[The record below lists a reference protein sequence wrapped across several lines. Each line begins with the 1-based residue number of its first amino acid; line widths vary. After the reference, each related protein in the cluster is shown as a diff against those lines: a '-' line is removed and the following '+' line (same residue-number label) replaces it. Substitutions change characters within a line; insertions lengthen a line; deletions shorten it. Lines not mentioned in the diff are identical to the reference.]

1 MVFFSFKIYDIII
14 SRGEIMDNNATNIFD
29 VKDINNTLVKDT
41 LNEAVESLEE
51 RGYNSINQLVGYL
64 ISGDP
69 GYISNYKE
77 TRKKL
82 SKIDRTDII
91 EVLLRSYLSR
101 K

>member
-1 MVFFSFKIYDIII
+1 
-14 SRGEIMDNNATNIFD
+14 MDNSSTNIFD
-29 VKDINNTLVKDT
+29 VKDINNILVKET
-41 LNEAVESLEE
+41 LNEAVEALEE

-77 TRKKL
+77 TRKKI

-91 EVLLRSYLSR
+91 EVLLRNYLSR
-101 K
+101 

>member
-1 MVFFSFKIYDIII
+1 
-14 SRGEIMDNNATNIFD
+14 MDNSSTNIFD
-29 VKDINNTLVKDT
+29 VKDINNILVKET
-41 LNEAVESLEE
+41 LNEAVDALEE

-77 TRKKL
+77 TRKKI

-101 K
+101 KCE

>member
-1 MVFFSFKIYDIII
+1 
-14 SRGEIMDNNATNIFD
+14 MDNNATNIFD

-41 LNEAVESLEE
+41 LNEAVEALEE

>member
-1 MVFFSFKIYDIII
+1 
-14 SRGEIMDNNATNIFD
+14 MDFGTTNIFD
-29 VKDINNTLVKDT
+29 TRDFNDILVKET
-41 LNEAVESLEE
+41 LNDADMALEE

-77 TRKKL
+77 TRKKVTKL
-82 SKIDRTDII
+82 DRTDII
-91 EVLLRSYLSR
+91 EFLLRNYLN

>member
-1 MVFFSFKIYDIII
+1 MNL
-14 SRGEIMDNNATNIFD
+14 GTTNIFD
-29 VKDINNTLVKDT
+29 TRDFNDILVKET
-41 LNEAVESLEE
+41 LNDADMALEE

-77 TRKKL
+77 TRKKVTKL
-82 SKIDRTDII
+82 DRTDII
-91 EVLLRSYLSR
+91 EFLLRNYLN

>member
-1 MVFFSFKIYDIII
+1 MNL
-14 SRGEIMDNNATNIFD
+14 GTTNIFD
-29 VKDINNTLVKDT
+29 TRDFNDILVKETIND
-41 LNEAVESLEE
+41 ASMALEE

-77 TRKKL
+77 TRKKVTKL
-82 SKIDRTDII
+82 DRTDII
-91 EVLLRSYLSR
+91 EFLLRNYLN

>member
-1 MVFFSFKIYDIII
+1 
-14 SRGEIMDNNATNIFD
+14 MDTNTTFLFD
-29 VKDINNTLVKDT
+29 VSDIDYLLVEETIKEVY
-41 LNEAVESLEE
+41 NSLEE
-51 RGYNSINQLVGYL
+51 KGYNPINQIVGYL

>member
-1 MVFFSFKIYDIII
+1 MDIN
-14 SRGEIMDNNATNIFD
+14 STNIFD

-41 LNEAVESLEE
+41 LNDAVESLEE

-82 SKIDRTDII
+82 SKIDRADII

>member
-1 MVFFSFKIYDIII
+1 
-14 SRGEIMDNNATNIFD
+14 MDNNSTNIFD
-29 VKDINNTLVKDT
+29 AKDINNTLVSET

-51 RGYNSINQLVGYL
+51 RGYNSISQLVGYL

>member
-1 MVFFSFKIYDIII
+1 
-14 SRGEIMDNNATNIFD
+14 MDNNSTNIFD
-29 VKDINNTLVKDT
+29 AKDINNTLVSDT

-91 EVLLRSYLSR
+91 EVLLRSSLSR

>member
-1 MVFFSFKIYDIII
+1 MDLNSTNIYD
-14 SRGEIMDNNATNIFD
+14 A
-29 VKDINNTLVKDT
+29 KDINNYYVKET
-41 LNEAVESLEE
+41 IFEAVEALEE

-69 GYISNYKE
+69 GYISNYKD

-82 SKIDRTDII
+82 SKIDRADII
-91 EVLLRSYLSR
+91 EVLLRYYLN